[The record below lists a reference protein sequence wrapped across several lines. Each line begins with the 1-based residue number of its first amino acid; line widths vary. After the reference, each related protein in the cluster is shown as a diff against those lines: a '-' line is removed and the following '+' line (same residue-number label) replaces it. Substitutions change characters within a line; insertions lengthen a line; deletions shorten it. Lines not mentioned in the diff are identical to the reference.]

1 MVGRYIQ
8 NIVIAIADIDS
19 IDIVY
24 RIGTLDIGF
33 FRHID
38 IVSVTSEMSVIFRY
52 FIILFPLFKATLKAD
67 NYMNKIEYLIW
78 RCDTSLHLVT
88 SLL

>member
-1 MVGRYIQ
+1 M
-8 NIVIAIADIDS
+8 IAIADIDS

-38 IVSVTSEMSVIFRY
+38 IVSVTSEMSVISRY
-52 FIILFPLFKATLKAD
+52 FIILFPTFKRYFKDKQLLAVRGGATVLKVGD
-67 NYMNKIEYLIW
+67 NFARSTRKKIF
-78 RCDTSLHLVT
+78 
-88 SLL
+88 

>member
-33 FRHID
+33 FD
-38 IVSVTSEMSVIFRY
+38 ISISYR
-52 FIILFPLFKATLKAD
+52 
-67 NYMNKIEYLIW
+67 
-78 RCDTSLHLVT
+78 
-88 SLL
+88 